1 MPDVTALPLAQ
12 ALLACLCA
20 ALDDTVGGPVCSC
33 CLAPG
38 PEPVDCCACAAG
50 EGKAWVRVVRIFP
63 TAARWPLPALDP
75 SACAAGGY
83 GVELELG
90 VVRCVAT
97 IDDDGNPPSCDQRNA
112 DTIKI
117 LEDAAAMRAAASCCF
132 PSTELGRQWRS
143 LPGEWRAIEPQ
154 GGCAGGVMT
163 VTIESA
169 DCCPPVGPPG

>member
-12 ALLACLCA
+12 ALLACLCS

-38 PEPVDCCACAAG
+38 PEPVDCCDCAEG

-63 TAARWPLPALDP
+63 TTSRFPQQALDP
-75 SACAAGGY
+75 GACRTGGWA
-83 GVELELG
+83 VELELG
-90 VVRCVAT
+90 VARCVAT
-97 IDDDGNPPSCDQRNA
+97 IDDDGNPPSCDDRNA

-117 LEDAAAMRAAASCCF
+117 LEDAAAMRAAVSCCY
-132 PSTELGRQWRS
+132 PSTDLGRAWRS
-143 LPGEWRAIEPQ
+143 VPGQWTPIAPA
-154 GGCAGGVMT
+154 GGCAGGTML

-169 DCCPPVGPPG
+169 DCCPPGVP